1 MLELSPSDEAPV
13 ALDTPA
19 AHETATETASARLSP
34 ATLEAMTQWPV
45 YQWTQ
50 AEKAAQFNPLVAQLT
65 RWHYQ
70 ACPAYRQLYDAF
82 VGAPIATA
90 SEAEASKA
98 HVATS
103 AAMLDESTHVAST
116 STASTNTTSTT
127 TASTSSPARF
137 ALPVRL
143 FKLHALQSVP
153 DSEVVKTML
162 SSGTGGAQSR
172 IVLDK
177 TTAALQ
183 TKILS
188 RIVTDLIGKDRLPML
203 VLDCPA
209 TVKDRL
215 KFSARTA
222 GVLGF
227 SMYGRQLCYA
237 FHDDM
242 SLNDQAIA
250 EFIER
255 FGQGPVLLFGFTYI
269 VWLHLVLALEQ
280 RGQRLALPHGI
291 LIHGGGWKKLEHAA
305 VSKDEFKQR
314 LASVTGIR
322 RVHNYYGMVEQTGT
336 IFMECSEGHLHCP
349 VWADIRVRDVLSQ
362 QLLSI
367 GETGL
372 LELTSLLPQ
381 SYPGHVLLTEDV
393 GRVLGVDDCPCGR
406 HGVYFAVDGR
416 IAHAEVR
423 GCSDSYSR

>member
-1 MLELSPSDEAPV
+1 MLDLSTP
-13 ALDTPA
+13 PA
-19 AHETATETASARLSP
+19 APQQPSALATPE
-34 ATLEAMTQWPV
+34 LEAMTQWPV
-45 YQWTQ
+45 YQWRH
-50 AEKAAQFNPLVAQLT
+50 AEKAAQFEPLLAKLS

-70 ACPAYRQLYDAF
+70 ACPAYRQLYDTFAS
-82 VGAPIATA
+82 APPL
-90 SEAEASKA
+90 AEP
-98 HVATS
+98 
-103 AAMLDESTHVAST
+103 D
-116 STASTNTTSTT
+116 N
-127 TASTSSPARF
+127 SPDSHNNSPSARF

-153 DSEVVKTML
+153 PQQVVKTML

-209 TVKDRL
+209 TVQDRQ

-227 SMYGRQLCYA
+227 SMYGRHLCYA

-242 SLNDQAIA
+242 SLNEAAIA

-280 RGQRLALPHGI
+280 RGQRLQLPQGI

-314 LASVTGIR
+314 LAQVTGIR

-349 VWADIRVRDVLSQ
+349 VWADIRVRDVLSH
-362 QLLSI
+362 QLLGI
-367 GETGL
+367 GQTGL

-381 SYPGHVLLTEDV
+381 SYPGHVLLSEDV

-416 IAHAEVR
+416 IAQAEVR